1 MLNKENVIWH
11 NKEKFTLLIMPL
23 YWKKEEKYYKLF
35 EQPTLFGTTDVVCV
49 WGQVGGKL
57 GGFKLICCDS
67 QEEVEKAIEGVKKR
81 RKYRGYR
88 GITLE

>member
-11 NKEKFTLLIMPL
+11 NKEKFTLLIMTL

-81 RKYRGYR
+81 RQYRGYR